1 MKQLLSL
8 TAVLAVVS
16 MLIGCGGGN
25 PYGTVKVS
33 GKVVYEDGSAWS
45 TPDTTV
51 FFVSQNPNKDSKT
64 YPRVGSAEL
73 SADGTFSGVTT
84 YNYNDGVIK
93 GPCKIY
99 LNVRKAPSEDPK
111 ALPDYTEEELAKFAK
126 PEYFSPDKTPITMD
140 ITGGKIEIKVAK

>member
-16 MLIGCGGGN
+16 LLIGCGGS

-33 GKVVYEDGSAWS
+33 GKVVYEDGSPWT

-51 FFVSQNPNKDSKT
+51 FFKSQLPNKDPKT
-64 YPRVGSAEL
+64 FPRDGSATL
-73 SADGTFSGVTT
+73 NADGTFSGVTT
-84 YNYNDGVIK
+84 YDYNDGVIK

-99 LNVRKAPSEDPK
+99 LAVRKAPSDDLK
-111 ALPDYTEEELAKFAK
+111 ASPDYTQEELAKFAK
-126 PEYFSPDKTPITMD
+126 LEYFSPDNTPITMD
-140 ITGGKIEIKVAK
+140 IKGGKIEIKVAK

>member
-16 MLIGCGGGN
+16 LLIGCGGN

-33 GKVVYEDGSAWS
+33 GKVVYEDGSPWT

-51 FFVSQNPNKDSKT
+51 FFKSQVPNKDPKT
-64 YPRVGSAEL
+64 FPRDGSATL
-73 SADGTFSGVTT
+73 NADGTFSGVTT
-84 YNYNDGVIK
+84 YDYNDGVIK

-99 LNVRKAPSEDPK
+99 LTVRKAPSDDPK
-111 ALPDYTEEELAKFAK
+111 ALPDYTDEELAKIAK
-126 PEYFSPDKTPITMD
+126 IEYFKPDMTPITMD
-140 ITGGKIEIKVAK
+140 IKGGKIEIKVAK

>member
-16 MLIGCGGGN
+16 LLIGCGGN

-33 GKVVYEDGSAWS
+33 GKVVYEDGSPWT

-51 FFVSQNPNKDSKT
+51 MFKSQVPNKDSKT
-64 YPRVGSAEL
+64 YPRIGSAEL
-73 SADGTFSGVTT
+73 NPDGTFSGVTT
-84 YNYNDGVIK
+84 YEYNDGVIK

-99 LNVRKAPSEDPK
+99 LTVRKAPSDDPK
-111 ALPDYTEEELAKFAK
+111 AAPDYTDAEKAKFAK
-126 PEYFSPDKTPITMD
+126 LEYFSPEDTPITMD
-140 ITGGKIEIKVAK
+140 IKGGKIEIKVAK